1 MKKLFFN
8 IWTSFKNEPF
18 VSLLFILQIAVTAFI
33 LFTSAFEV
41 KYTLDEYNSVN
52 SSYTDYYFYGF
63 RINHA
68 AFKNPSTFYFGYNN
82 EEEDWFIEKID
93 NAIEDLKKIDGLH
106 PAVNVDGGT
115 DLYVYDTL
123 DSWDEEGCSEW
134 EFSLVYRSF
143 DGIRTFW
150 HQVFADKAYFDI
162 FGVPRLDS
170 GRFFTDDE
178 FKLTYEEGTVVPVVL
193 GYDFKKY
200 CKIGDTFDAVIL
212 LEGQEHV
219 TLEVIGFAADGEIY
233 VEQGGSTLYSMNRV
247 AVLPLNCMRYYEY
260 TPAHNDTYGDS
271 YLTFSVNNNYRM
283 FLVEK
288 DRNDEVLEQ
297 MNEVLKKYGLDEKV
311 YFMKPKTDTV
321 SIANNYK
328 ENMDIR
334 LALTYIT
341 VFFSF
346 VSVILITVNRIS
358 SNIRSYAVHL
368 ISGGTFGN
376 IYSYVVGEICIYT
389 LLGFILGSNAY
400 GIRNIITNYVNTMP
414 AETEYGFYSGWGI
427 CLAMLVL
434 FALISLI
441 IVVIRLKHTDLSS
454 VIRDKKQSGGSRGR
468 IYKIITVTAF
478 TVISFCIIFA
488 VSYYVHINSVDMYY
502 RGFYT
507 DHTKK
512 VDVYND
518 PKLGSDVEISPQYK
532 GLAEDY
538 VIDKFVSIMYS
549 DTAPYI
555 RGTYYEG
562 NVYLPNMLEGRY
574 FSEEELSGGRR
585 KKVVVMGRKAYE
597 DFATVRE
604 DGTAYF
610 TYIGTD
616 YEVIGITGKPDGTE
630 TRLDEWV
637 FMPLNTALDTY
648 GKTGS
653 YFIDGRTKK
662 NVEDANEAF
671 LAALDGTAKTE
682 SHDQKL
688 TEIIIGPTDALVS
701 LAVMIILNIIIV
713 CIYYTDRRQYVTGV
727 KKFIGY
733 SKSMIFGEIF
743 AGFLKLAAAGF
754 ALGALITFIITVT
767 PAKDISMFSALS
779 LNLPTVLF
787 SVAATAALAFLFALI
802 AVHRTYS
809 RDTSEIIRG

>member
-8 IWTSFKNEPF
+8 IWTSFKKEPF
-18 VSLLFILQIAVTAFI
+18 ITFLFILLIAVTAFI
-33 LFTSAFEV
+33 LFTTSFEV
-41 KYTLDEYNSVN
+41 KDSSNEINTVNTAYTSYYYYRFNYNFAALSHVAEPYSGSN
-52 SSYTDYYFYGF
+52 KNGF
-63 RINHA
+63 V
-68 AFKNPSTFYFGYNN
+68 
-82 EEEDWFIEKID
+82 EKMDLI
-93 NAIEDLKKIDGLH
+93 IEDLKKIDGLNT
-106 PAVNVDGGT
+106 AVNITNGIS
-115 DLYVYDTL
+115 LAVYDTL
-123 DSWDEEGCSEW
+123 DTWDEAGCSES
-134 EFSLVYRSF
+134 EFSLVYRSP
-143 DGIRTFW
+143 DGIHTQW
-150 HQVFADKAYFDI
+150 HQVFADRSFFDI

-170 GRFFTDDE
+170 GRFFTNEE

-200 CKIGDTFDAVIL
+200 CKIGDTFDAQVIS
-212 LEGQEHV
+212 
-219 TLEVIGFAADGEIY
+219 EVENPIKIEVVGFVADGEVY
-233 VEQGGSTLYSMNRV
+233 VDISGNTLYSYNGVVVVPFNDMH
-247 AVLPLNCMRYYEY
+247 YYDY
-260 TPAHNDTYGDS
+260 TPRHMTVVGAGIDLGDC
-271 YLTFSVNNNYRM
+271 YMTFANGYTHRLL
-283 FLVEK
+283 LVEK
-288 DRNDEVLEQ
+288 ERKDEVLEQ
-297 MNEVLKKYGLDEKV
+297 MNEVLRKHDLDEKV
-311 YFMKPKTDTV
+311 YFTKPKTDTV

-368 ISGGTFGN
+368 ISGGTYGN

-389 LLGFILGSNAY
+389 LLGFMLGSNAY
-400 GIRNIITNYVNTMP
+400 GIRNIVTNYVNTMP
-414 AETEYGFYSGWGI
+414 KESEYGFYAGWGI
-427 CLAMLVL
+427 CLAMLLL
-434 FALISLI
+434 FAIISLI

-549 DTAPYI
+549 DTAPCI

-562 NVYLPNMLEGRY
+562 NVALPDILEGRY
-574 FSEEELSGGRR
+574 FSEEELSGIRR

-604 DGTAYF
+604 DGTAFF

-616 YEVIGITGKPDGTE
+616 YEVIGITGKPDGTV

-637 FMPLNTALDTY
+637 FMPLDT
-648 GKTGS
+648 KLCQEN
-653 YFIDGRTKK
+653 K
-662 NVEDANEAF
+662 
-671 LAALDGTAKTE
+671 AKCKCQH
-682 SHDQKL
+682 S
-688 TEIIIGPTDALVS
+688 
-701 LAVMIILNIIIV
+701 
-713 CIYYTDRRQYVTGV
+713 
-727 KKFIGY
+727 
-733 SKSMIFGEIF
+733 
-743 AGFLKLAAAGF
+743 
-754 ALGALITFIITVT
+754 
-767 PAKDISMFSALS
+767 
-779 LNLPTVLF
+779 
-787 SVAATAALAFLFALI
+787 
-802 AVHRTYS
+802 
-809 RDTSEIIRG
+809 